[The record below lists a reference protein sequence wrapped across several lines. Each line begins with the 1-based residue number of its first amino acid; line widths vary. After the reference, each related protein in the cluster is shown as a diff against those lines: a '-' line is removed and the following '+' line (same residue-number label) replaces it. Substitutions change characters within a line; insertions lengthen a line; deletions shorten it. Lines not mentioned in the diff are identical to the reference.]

1 MALINWENS
10 QKHALYV
17 TWQASEESPNTNVD
31 VPVIDLQI
39 FRILISDKLA
49 IKPHYIYCG
58 FGGKKEMTESISVS

>member
-10 QKHALYV
+10 QKHALYA

-39 FRILISDKLA
+39 FWILISDKLA
-49 IKPHYIYCG
+49 IKPHYD